1 MPHQVQQE
9 DKALNAT
16 INMYL
21 PKSQYKIVKQTD
33 LSDNTVLLKNAAGEE
48 ISQNVD
54 VVLTSF
60 GTIFDKKGINFDKGD
75 FSNATQLFLE
85 EFDED
90 VDRGTEDNPTLS
102 SDDRTVALKL
112 PPTSEDRKKGIM
124 QRCFYRNK
132 CNGKLKEISK
142 VQFLNLVR
150 NSTKCEELARM
161 NWIIKGPI
169 KDQAINGYVLEGVES
184 RNKKSLE
191 ELKKIM
197 PGVEA
202 IVTSPLEYVEDIF
215 VPSAKEIQPQNR
227 DIVIPAP
234 SKKL

>member
-9 DKALNAT
+9 DKALNVT

-54 VVLTSF
+54 VILTSF
-60 GTIFDKKGINFDKGD
+60 GTIFDKKGIDFDKGD
-75 FSNATQLFLE
+75 FSNATQLFIE

-90 VDRGTEDNPTLS
+90 VDRDTEDNPTLS
-102 SDDRTVALKL
+102 SSDRTVALKL
-112 PPTSEDRKKGIM
+112 PPTSEDRKKGVM
-124 QRCFYRNK
+124 QRCFYKNK
-132 CNGKLKEISK
+132 CTGKLKEISK
-142 VQFLNLVR
+142 VQLLNLAR
-150 NSTKCEELARM
+150 TPDKCVQLATM
-161 NWIIKGPI
+161 NWLIKGPA
-169 KDQAINGYVLEGVES
+169 KDQTIKGYVLEGVES
-184 RNKKSLE
+184 RNKRSLE

-202 IVTSPLEYVEDIF
+202 IVKSPLEYVEDTFI
-215 VPSAKEIQPQNR
+215 PTGKEIKPQDK
-227 DIVIPAP
+227 DIVIPSP
-234 SKKL
+234 GKRL